1 MKSRLTEIL
10 VSIILIAVAVFASAC
25 CVCAPDREPPGFSL
39 PKADIIYQT
48 LNNQVS
54 MQNESNNLIGFVN
67 ADGSGNTLV
76 KLKYRAYQP
85 VFSLEAGGVFFHTDE
100 SDPYGLV
107 PEGGQPYFLSKSGVY
122 KICTQF
128 YVEGFILPVEGTGY
142 YLLEADGGNIELAD
156 MNACKVIKRLVEI
169 PNPGGVNGQVDSA
182 YPSSSGKS
190 MVFSES
196 SSAQGDVIY
205 IMDFETGAVREVL
218 QGGYNASFSP
228 DDQKIAFVGDKDDG
242 IYVANA
248 DGTDSRLVVP
258 RDNSKYYN
266 RLEPYPF
273 WSPDGSSLVYHK
285 CVVAE
290 CVGEKLSDFNIY
302 TFNINS
308 DVEQKIV
315 DGGLYPIWIK

>member
-1 MKSRLTEIL
+1 MKKVIEIGLTIL
-10 VSIILIAVAVFASAC
+10 AAVFASAC
-25 CVCAPDREPPGFSL
+25 CVCAPEREPEGFSI
-39 PKADIIYQT
+39 PKADIVYQAI
-48 LNNQVS
+48 NNR
-54 MQNESNNLIGFVN
+54 MGAGDESNNLIGFVN
-67 ADGSGNTLV
+67 ADGSGNTFL
-76 KLKYRAYQP
+76 KLKERPYTP
-85 VFSLEAGGVFFHTDE
+85 VMSKDTGGILFRWNFADPLGFEMSAGWID
-100 SDPYGLV
+100 
-107 PEGGQPYFLSKSGVY
+107 FLSNSGVY
-122 KICTQF
+122 KECYGVAPT
-128 YVEGFILPVEGTGY
+128 GFIFPLKGSN
-142 YLLEADGGNIELAD
+142 YLLVYAQDIDLVD
-156 MNACKVIKRLVEI
+156 IKTCKVVKSLVEI
-169 PNPGGVNGQVDSA
+169 PDELPWVKSVDSA

-190 MVFSES
+190 MVFTETYRSP
-196 SSAQGDVIY
+196 QRDVIY

-218 QGGYNASFSP
+218 EGGYNASFSP

-248 DGTDSRLVVP
+248 DGTDSRLIVP
-258 RDNSKYYN
+258 LDNSKYYN

-315 DGGLYPIWIK
+315 DGGLYPVWIK